1 MNDAPGTALTP
12 RQLTVDDLKQKAL
25 HIRDLAESETRE
37 VLQRDATK
45 VLIVGAVALV
55 AMVSI
60 AYYLGTRSS
69 RDAIN
74 DLL

>member
-1 MNDAPGTALTP
+1 MNETPDLALAP

-55 AMVSI
+55 AVVSI
-60 AYYLGTRSS
+60 AYYLGTRRSWVAV
-69 RDAIN
+69 D
-74 DLL
+74 DVM

>member
-1 MNDAPGTALTP
+1 MNETLNSASAP

-25 HIRDLAESETRE
+25 QIRDLAESETRE

-55 AMVSI
+55 AVVSI
-60 AYYLGTRSS
+60 AYYLGNRRS
-69 RDAIN
+69 
-74 DLL
+74 

>member
-1 MNDAPGTALTP
+1 MNETRDMALAP

-25 HIRDLAESETRE
+25 QIRDLAESETRE

-55 AMVSI
+55 AVVSI
-60 AYYLGTRSS
+60 AYYLGTRRSWGVA
-69 RDAIN
+69 D
-74 DLL
+74 DMM

>member
-1 MNDAPGTALTP
+1 MNDTRDAALAP

-45 VLIVGAVALV
+45 VLAVGVVALV
-55 AMVSI
+55 AVVSI
-60 AYYLGTRSS
+60 AYFLGTRRSWG
-69 RDAIN
+69 APN
-74 DLL
+74 DLG